1 MLNRAALSIGQKFY
15 AILAITIL
23 IFMATMLF
31 EARELGVALEDQ
43 KQTELTHL
51 TDIALSIIKD
61 EQQQEAAGSK
71 TADAARTHAAA
82 RIAALRYG
90 QNDYFFIIGD
100 DNRMVMHPI
109 NPKLNGTDQANAKD
123 PNGKFLFQEMNRVV
137 KANGAGF
144 VDYLWPKPGLDKPQ
158 PKLSYVAGF
167 KPWGWIVG
175 TGVYIDDLH
184 KMTMNAMWRSLATA
198 GIVVLLIGA
207 IAVLFV
213 SRVSRSLHRMT
224 ASMAD
229 LARGNLQTEISGA
242 GRKDDIGAMASA
254 VEVFK
259 QNAIERHRLEADQ
272 ARHAEIAAVQRR
284 TDMQRI
290 ANEFESTIGGIVE
303 TVSAASVQL
312 EETAKKLAHT
322 ARNTEELSVSTADS
336 SNEARNSVEA
346 VAGATHQM
354 SSTIGEIGQQVHN
367 STSITTEAVKQADAT
382 NARIQQL
389 SSAASKIG
397 DVVKLISAIAEQ
409 TNLLA
414 LNATIEA
421 ARAGEAGRGFA
432 VVAQEVKAL
441 AAQTAKATDEISTQ
455 ITDMQDATS
464 ESVKAIGEIDATIGR
479 ISEIT
484 AAIAAAVDEQ
494 GAATQEIIRNVEQAA
509 HGSSQVA
516 SNIATL
522 NRGASE
528 TGEASGHV
536 LSAAQRLAQQSTQ
549 LREQIHAFLDTVRAA

>member
-1 MLNRAALSIGQKFY
+1 MFSRATLSIGQKFY

-31 EARELGVALEDQ
+31 EARELGVALEEQ

-51 TDIALSIIKD
+51 TDVALSILKD

-71 TADAARTHAAA
+71 TADTARLNAAA

-90 QNDYFFIIGD
+90 QNDYFFIIGE

-144 VDYLWPKPGLDKPQ
+144 VDYLWPKPGSDKPQ

-184 KMTMNAMWRSLATA
+184 KMTMNAMWRSLVTA

-224 ASMAD
+224 ASMVD
-229 LARGNLQTEISGA
+229 LARGNLQIEIPGV
-242 GRKDDIGAMASA
+242 GRKDDIGGMASA

-259 QNAIERHRLEADQ
+259 QNAIERHRLEVDQ
-272 ARHAEIAAVQRR
+272 IRHAEITAAQRR

-290 ANEFESTIGGIVE
+290 ANEFENTIGGIVE
-303 TVSAASVQL
+303 TVSAASVRL

-322 ARNTEELSVSTADS
+322 ARNTEELSVNTADS

-346 VAGATHQM
+346 VASATHQM

-389 SSAASKIG
+389 SSAASQIG

-441 AAQTAKATDEISTQ
+441 AAQTAKATDEISAQ
-455 ITDMQDATS
+455 ITDMQDATG
-464 ESVKAIGEIDATIGR
+464 ESVKAIGEIDTTIGR

-484 AAIAAAVDEQ
+484 TAIATAVDEQ

-516 SNIATL
+516 SNIAAL

-528 TGEASGHV
+528 TGEASGNV